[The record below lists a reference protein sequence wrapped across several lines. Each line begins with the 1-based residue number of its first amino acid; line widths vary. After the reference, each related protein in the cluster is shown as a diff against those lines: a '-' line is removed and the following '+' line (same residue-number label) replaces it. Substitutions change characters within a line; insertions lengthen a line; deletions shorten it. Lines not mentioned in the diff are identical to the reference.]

1 MRSKTESAKGKKA
14 KVMNLSATD
23 GLASFSLL
31 PAGDLGLRPAGAG
44 HEVHRPAHAGAP
56 DVPDAPEHDAALCQA
71 QPPHQH
77 VPVRPEKRQGPA
89 VGGESSVI
97 FKHEAGVE
105 SGGPGNQFSVG
116 AGGGGDCPIQA
127 RSRPLGLRPLTA
139 QFSATVI
146 TTHFNSINVAG
157 LQHKNY
163 NM

>member
-1 MRSKTESAKGKKA
+1 MKNFST
-14 KVMNLSATD
+14 TD

-56 DVPDAPEHDAALCQA
+56 DVPDAPEHDAALRQA

-89 VGGESSVI
+89 VGGESSVV

-105 SGGPGNQFSVG
+105 SGGPGGSK
-116 AGGGGDCPIQA
+116 GGVVLFKLGVVPWGCG
-127 RSRPLGLRPLTA
+127 RS
-139 QFSATVI
+139 SCTVSESQCHSDHD
-146 TTHFNSINVAG
+146 TF
-157 LQHKNY
+157 
-163 NM
+163 